1 MPQAN
6 ALTSRSQLER
16 IGVKLAQLIKK
27 QAAYLGVSVEG
38 PYKPENYRYGV
49 KSNLKGE
56 GRTEKSVRLLLS
68 TQSRQD
74 EEALRF
80 M

>member
-38 PYKPENYRYGV
+38 PYKPENYRYGA